1 MVVVELM
8 KFMMIEVKDECGGF
22 MLPHEFMHWCQSML
36 KGWRKRVFFQIY
48 ILREKN
54 SEEV

>member
-22 MLPHEFMHWCQSML
+22 MLPHEFMH
-36 KGWRKRVFFQIY
+36 
-48 ILREKN
+48 
-54 SEEV
+54 